1 MTAAETTLR
10 LAGPADLEAYR
21 RRLHESRGPDGRKT
35 VRVCIGT
42 GCAAKGSREVL
53 ARFREAAG
61 EQAGV
66 VQEIKCTGCHGFCE
80 RGPVVVVDPGNLFY
94 PNVRAEDVADIW
106 RETVAL
112 GRPVERLL
120 YQDESMTAPA
130 RTPDEIPFYRAQHRV
145 ALALNGVIDPLSVA
159 DYIAAGGYAALAK
172 ALTAMTPDQIVE
184 EVTRS
189 GLRGRG
195 GGGFPTGRKW
205 RTVREAH
212 GEPKYLIAN
221 GDEGDPGAFMDRS
234 LMEGTP
240 HAVIEGMIIG
250 SYAIGASRG
259 YIYVR
264 NEYPMAVEHLSAAL
278 RDARAL
284 GLLGRDILG
293 TGHEF
298 DIRINRGA
306 GAFVCG
312 ESTAL
317 MASLEGRVGE
327 PRAKYIHTA
336 ESGVW
341 GKPSL
346 LNNVE
351 TWANVPAIVRRG
363 AEWFASLG
371 TEHSKGTKVF
381 SLVGKVK
388 NTGLV
393 EVPMGITLRRMIFE
407 IGGGIRDGKAFKAV
421 QTGGPSGGCIPARFL
436 DTPVDFDELTRLGS
450 MMGSGGMIVM
460 DEDDCMVNVARYFVE
475 FLKDES
481 CGKCTPCREGLSQM
495 LEILTR
501 ITRGEGLERDMGTLQ
516 ALGALLEGTC
526 LCALGKTAAN
536 PVVSTIRYFPDEYD
550 AHIRERRCPAKAC
563 RGLYGLA
570 ISAEACKGCGVCVKH
585 CPADAIAGERRKPH
599 AIDPAK
605 CTRCG
610 ACLEKCP
617 FNAVLKV

>member
-1 MTAAETTLR
+1 
-10 LAGPADLEAYR
+10 
-21 RRLHESRGPDGRKT
+21 
-35 VRVCIGT
+35 
-42 GCAAKGSREVL
+42 
-53 ARFREAAG
+53 
-61 EQAGV
+61 
-66 VQEIKCTGCHGFCE
+66 
-80 RGPVVVVDPGNLFY
+80 
-94 PNVRAEDVADIW
+94 
-106 RETVAL
+106 
-112 GRPVERLL
+112 
-120 YQDESMTAPA
+120 
-130 RTPDEIPFYRAQHRV
+130 
-145 ALALNGVIDPLSVA
+145 
-159 DYIAAGGYAALAK
+159 
-172 ALTAMTPDQIVE
+172 
-184 EVTRS
+184 
-189 GLRGRG
+189 
-195 GGGFPTGRKW
+195 
-205 RTVREAH
+205 
-212 GEPKYLIAN
+212 
-221 GDEGDPGAFMDRS
+221 
-234 LMEGTP
+234 
-240 HAVIEGMIIG
+240 
-250 SYAIGASRG
+250 
-259 YIYVR
+259 
-264 NEYPMAVEHLSAAL
+264 
-278 RDARAL
+278 
-284 GLLGRDILG
+284 
-293 TGHEF
+293 
-298 DIRINRGA
+298 
-306 GAFVCG
+306 
-312 ESTAL
+312 